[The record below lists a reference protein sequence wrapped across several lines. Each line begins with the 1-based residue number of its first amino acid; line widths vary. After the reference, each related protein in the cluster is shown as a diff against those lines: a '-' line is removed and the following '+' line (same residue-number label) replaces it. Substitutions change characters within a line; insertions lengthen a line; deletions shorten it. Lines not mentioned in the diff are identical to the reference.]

1 MKTIFK
7 TLIVVILI
15 SLFSIQI
22 FAQPA
27 KGIKIGANYTI
38 YKDLNGVEYSPKP
51 GFQFGYAWSTKLNES
66 LALSIE
72 GLFTQKSS
80 KVKYV
85 NEDYLV
91 NIDEKRNA
99 GYISLPLGLNYCL
112 SKAYL
117 GGGYQFGYLLTGNL
131 PVNEFDH
138 ALFLQAGYKI
148 RFMDI
153 VLKYTGS
160 INKEVG
166 GTLVGGGNY
175 NGTGSS
181 TNQQATTYTPK
192 ANTFEFTLIFNLG
205 SK

>member
-7 TLIVVILI
+7 TLTVVILV
-15 SLFSIQI
+15 SFFSIQI
-22 FAQPA
+22 LAQPA
-27 KGIKIGANYTI
+27 KGIKVGANYTV
-38 YKDLNGVEYSPKP
+38 YKDLNGVEYSPQP

-66 LALSIE
+66 LVLSIE

-80 KVKYV
+80 NVKYV

-99 GYISLPLGLNYCL
+99 GYVSLPLGLNYCF
-112 SKAYL
+112 SKAYF
-117 GGGYQFGYLLTGNL
+117 GGGYQFGYLLSGNL

-138 ALFLQAGYKI
+138 ALFLQVGYKI
-148 RFMDI
+148 HFVDL
-153 VLKYTGS
+153 VLKYAGS

-166 GTLVGGGNY
+166 GMLVGGGNN
-175 NGTGSS
+175 NGTGSGS
-181 TNQQATTYTPK
+181 TQTATTYTPK
-192 ANTFEFTLIFNLG
+192 ANTFEFSLIFNLG

>member
-7 TLIVVILI
+7 TVFGILFFFI
-15 SLFSIQI
+15 SYQT

-27 KGIKIGANYTI
+27 KGIKVGANYTF
-38 YKDLNGVEYSPKP
+38 YKDLNGVEYSPLP
-51 GFQFGYAWSTKLNES
+51 GFQFGYVWSAKLNES
-66 LALSIE
+66 LALSVE

-80 KVKYV
+80 NVKYA

-112 SKAYL
+112 PKAYL
-117 GGGYQFGYLLTGNL
+117 GGGYQFGYLISGSL

-148 RFMDI
+148 RFVDV
-153 VLKYTGS
+153 VLKYAGS
-160 INKEVG
+160 INKEIG

-175 NGTGSS
+175 TGAGS
-181 TNQQATTYTPK
+181 NNTTYTSK
-192 ANTFEFTLIFNLG
+192 ANTFEFSLIFNLG
-205 SK
+205 AK

>member
-7 TLIVVILI
+7 TLTVVILI
-15 SLFSIQI
+15 SPFNYKI

-38 YKDLNGVEYSPKP
+38 YKDLNGVEYSPNP
-51 GFQFGYAWSTKLNES
+51 GFQFGYAWSTKLNEN

-72 GLFTQKSS
+72 GLFTQKSAN
-80 KVKYV
+80 VKYV

-91 NIDEKRNA
+91 NIYEKRHA

-112 SKAYL
+112 PKIYI
-117 GGGYQFGYLLTGNL
+117 GGGYQFGYLISGDL
-131 PVNEFDH
+131 PVNELDH
-138 ALFLQAGYKI
+138 AFFLQTGYKL
-148 RFMDI
+148 RFVDL
-153 VLKYTGS
+153 VLKYAGS

-166 GTLVGGGNY
+166 GTVVGGGDYIGN
-175 NGTGSS
+175 GSS
-181 TNQQATTYTPK
+181 NSQQATTYTPK
-192 ANTFEFTLIFNLG
+192 ANTFEFSLIFNLG

>member
-1 MKTIFK
+1 MKTILK
-7 TLIVVILI
+7 TIFVGLV
-15 SLFSIQI
+15 LFSFYSKS

-131 PVNEFDH
+131 PVNELDH

-192 ANTFEFTLIFNLG
+192 ANTFEFSLIFNLG

>member
-1 MKTIFK
+1 MKSTLKTILNVF
-7 TLIVVILI
+7 
-15 SLFSIQI
+15 LFASFYTQS

-80 KVKYV
+80 NVKYV

-99 GYISLPLGLNYCL
+99 GYLSLPLGLNYCL

-117 GGGYQFGYLLTGNL
+117 GGGYQFGYLLSGNL

-153 VLKYTGS
+153 VLKYAGS

-175 NGTGSS
+175 NSTGSS

-192 ANTFEFTLIFNLG
+192 ANTFEFSLIFNLG